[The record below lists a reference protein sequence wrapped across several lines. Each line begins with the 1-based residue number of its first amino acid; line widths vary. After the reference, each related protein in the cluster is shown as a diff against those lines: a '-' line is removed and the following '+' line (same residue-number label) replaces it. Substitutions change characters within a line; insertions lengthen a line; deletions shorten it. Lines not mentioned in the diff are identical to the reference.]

1 MQKLRILTNL
11 IALIVDEKQ
20 WIKNLTSLYMKNI
33 IERRTYIDLQECS
46 KQSTSS

>member
-1 MQKLRILTNL
+1 
-11 IALIVDEKQ
+11 
-20 WIKNLTSLYMKNI
+20 MKNI